1 MLKGSI
7 YKISNVINN
16 KNYIGCTTKPIKE
29 RVKEHFNRCLNGTS
43 KTKFCNSIR
52 KYGMENFK
60 IKLLTKC
67 ELNEI
72 YEKEKY
78 FIKKYDSFKTGLNST
93 IGGEGCTGYKHSKSV
108 RKKISTSLLNGNS
121 HKGKTY
127 DDIYGKNSNIEK
139 KKRGITAKRNWKN
152 LTIKQKEKKIKK
164 ITLSSQNKSKYGV
177 ELVIEIKN
185 KFKEGH
191 KVKVLKSIYPQV
203 TESFLYD
210 LKNNRRWKNV

>member
-1 MLKGSI
+1 MQYYEKYLK
-7 YKISNVINN
+7 YKNLYLKLKTVQQPKFKMNDMIMNIEKGKTGTIV
-16 KNYIGCTTKPIKE
+16 
-29 RVKEHFNRCLNGTS
+29 CL
-43 KTKFCNSIR
+43 R
-52 KYGMENFK
+52 D
-60 IKLLTKC
+60 
-67 ELNEI
+67 EI

-78 FIKKYDSFKTGLNST
+78 FIKKYDSFKSGLNST

-164 ITLSSQNKSKYGV
+164 ITSSIQNKSKYGV
-177 ELVIEIKN
+177 ELVTEIKN

-191 KVKVLKSIYPQV
+191 KVKDLKFVYPQV
-203 TESFLYD
+203 TKSFLYD